1 MTIHD
6 SQRWKYLS
14 HSFTSHA
21 AFEFAVLLSPR
32 NRLLYIDCYRMPI
45 GSEYMPR
52 REAVLLTACHVPV
65 RVSPTIW
72 LKALTVTPT
81 IGSGYHAVDCLCLL
95 GSQAFGRHVQTKRVT
110 AIAVNFAFALVR
122 AAQHS
127 LRPKTLATYPALRDV
142 VWEVEV
148 SPQGKGGSLLCE
160 A

>member
-52 REAVLLTACHVPV
+52 REAVLLTA
-65 RVSPTIW
+65 
-72 LKALTVTPT
+72 
-81 IGSGYHAVDCLCLL
+81 
-95 GSQAFGRHVQTKRVT
+95 
-110 AIAVNFAFALVR
+110 
-122 AAQHS
+122 
-127 LRPKTLATYPALRDV
+127 
-142 VWEVEV
+142 
-148 SPQGKGGSLLCE
+148 
-160 A
+160 